1 MMNEVHVSFRRCRR
15 TVGVICTLISLA
27 ATLAGCG
34 QKGNLYLPD
43 DRPKSMLLP

>member
-1 MMNEVHVSFRRCRR
+1 MINEVHVSFHRYRRA
-15 TVGVICTLISLA
+15 VGVICTLISLA
-27 ATLAGCG
+27 AALGGCG